1 MPAYFLDSSAL
12 VKRYVNEPGTPVM
25 LVLFGG
31 PYRLVVSQLARV
43 EVISA
48 LARRGRTVVIGEEQW
63 DAVVSALATD
73 FHESLEVVELGGG
86 VMSRAADLARVHA
99 LKAGDAIQLAC
110 ALTARS
116 GASPETVLTVVS
128 ADREL
133 NSAAQREGLETLDPT
148 ES

>member
-1 MPAYFLDSSAL
+1 
-12 VKRYVNEPGTPVM
+12 
-25 LVLFGG
+25 
-31 PYRLVVSQLARV
+31 
-43 EVISA
+43 
-48 LARRGRTVVIGEEQW
+48 VVIGEEQW